1 MFKENERN
9 VVRLFYDLG
18 FSFFLF
24 HNASNDTP
32 ATLTTLK
39 RQPGISPLDLP
50 RLPKPATNTSSY

>member
-1 MFKENERN
+1 MFKDHGVNI
-9 VVRLFYDLG
+9 VKLFYDLG

-32 ATLTTLK
+32 ATLTTLN